1 MTKPIL
7 LVITGFFLSFFL
19 FTNTSCNKNTECK
32 ATIKCVDS
40 VSNPL
45 SNVAVIL
52 YATVKTPTSQVTYTA
67 DLKANGNTD
76 GSGEVKFTF
85 KLPAIYDIRASYS
98 YPGLS
103 KTTYGAAIIKLEEGK
118 TVDKVVVLK

>member
-7 LVITGFFLSFFL
+7 LVIAGFFISTFL
-19 FTNTSCNKNTECK
+19 FTNISCNKNTECK

-45 SNVAVIL
+45 NNAAVIL

-67 DLKANGNTD
+67 DLKATGNTD
-76 GSGEVKFTF
+76 ASGEVKFTF

-118 TVDKVVVLK
+118 TVDKVVTLK